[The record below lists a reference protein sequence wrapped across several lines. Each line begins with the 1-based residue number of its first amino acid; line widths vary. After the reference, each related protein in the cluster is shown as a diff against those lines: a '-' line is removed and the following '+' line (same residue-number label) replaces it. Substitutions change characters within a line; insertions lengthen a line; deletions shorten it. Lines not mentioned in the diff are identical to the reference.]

1 MNTNSDRRKEL
12 KEQYNNRHPD
22 KGLVCWKS
30 KGRIWVM
37 PTQDANADYN
47 GTKFQLDLGSWPNR
61 DLQNAYKQD
70 PESFEW
76 SFEKELKY
84 EDNSDDVSDDLS
96 IMLMEFMDEYPDAKL
111 MRPIKIK
118 R

>member
-1 MNTNSDRRKEL
+1 MDADRRKEL
-12 KEQYNNRHPD
+12 KEEYANRHPD

-37 PTQDANADYN
+37 PSSDAKADFN
-47 GTKFQLDLGSWPNR
+47 GTSFQLRLGSWPNKEM
-61 DLQNAYKQD
+61 QKAYKED
-70 PESFEW
+70 PDSFEW
-76 SFEKELKY
+76 SFEEELEYK
-84 EDNSDDVSDDLS
+84 DNSDDVSDDLS
-96 IMLMEFMDEYPDAKL
+96 LMLMEYMEKHPDAQL